1 VNAEELA
8 FAGVVRQAE
17 MVRAG
22 EVSARELTELHLE
35 RIQAADH
42 ELNAFRN
49 VYWDAALSEADAADS
64 RSGPDAPP
72 LNGVPVAVKD
82 RFDVAGDVTTFGTA
96 AYGGPADAD
105 SELVR
110 RLREAGAVIIGKTNL
125 PELAIWGMT
134 ESRAF
139 GVTRNPW
146 DLGHTP
152 GGSSGGSAAA
162 VAAGLAAAATGSDSA
177 GSIRVPAACCGLF
190 GLKPQRGRISLMPER
205 EHWFGL
211 SAAGFLTRTVAD
223 TALLLDVCSGAAPG
237 DRDAARPP
245 DRPFLEAALEPRR
258 GLRIAVSLQPPIPA
272 RLAEQN
278 AKVVH
283 EIAGLLRG
291 LGHEVVR
298 ADPDYG
304 NLAGIL
310 VPRYLRG
317 LHEQARG
324 MAHPHRL
331 ERRTRVLSRIGRVV
345 PKRLAAGAR
354 EREPEHRERV
364 NAIFERHDALLVPM
378 MAKPPAEIMEVEGHG
393 AVAALLGQWRRYP
406 YSGMWNALGN
416 PAASVPAGWSEDGLP
431 TAAQL
436 VARPDDEATLL
447 SLAAQI
453 EAEKPWGEGRPPFPA
468 DGPRRP

>member
-1 VNAEELA
+1 MTGEELA
-8 FAGVVRQAE
+8 FAGVTRQAE
-17 MVRAG
+17 LLRAN
-22 EVSARELTELHLE
+22 EVSARELTQLYLD

-49 VYWDAALSEADAADS
+49 VYWDEALAEADAADA
-64 RSGPDAPP
+64 RRGEQAPP
-72 LNGVPVAVKD
+72 LNGVPIAIKD

-96 AYGGPADAD
+96 AYGSPAGSD

-110 RLREAGAVIIGKTNL
+110 RLRDAGAVIIGKTNL

-139 GVTRNPW
+139 GVSRNPW
-146 DLGHTP
+146 ALDRTP

-211 SAAGFLTRTVAD
+211 SVAGFLTRSVAD
-223 TALLLDVCSGAAPG
+223 TALLLDVCSGPAPG
-237 DRDAARPP
+237 DRDVAQPPSRPY
-245 DRPFLEAALEPRR
+245 LEAAREPRR
-258 GLRIAVSLQPPIPA
+258 DLRIAVSLEPPIPA
-272 RLAEQN
+272 RLDARNAEAVTQT
-278 AKVVH
+278 A
-283 EIAGLLRG
+283 ELLSG
-291 LGHEVVR
+291 LGHEVAE

-331 ERRTRVLSRIGRVV
+331 ERRTRVLSRIGGVV
-345 PKRLAAGAR
+345 PKRTATGAR
-354 EREPEHRERV
+354 EREAAHRERV
-364 NAIFERHDALLVPM
+364 NAIFHDHDALLVPM

-393 AVAALLGQWRRYP
+393 AVTALLGQWRRYP

-416 PAASVPAGWSEDGLP
+416 PAASVPAGWLDGVP
-431 TAAQL
+431 MAVQL
-436 VARPDDEATLL
+436 VAAPDDEDTLV

-453 EAEKPWGEGRPPFPA
+453 EGERQWT
-468 DGPRRP
+468 DRRPRLPGARPERP